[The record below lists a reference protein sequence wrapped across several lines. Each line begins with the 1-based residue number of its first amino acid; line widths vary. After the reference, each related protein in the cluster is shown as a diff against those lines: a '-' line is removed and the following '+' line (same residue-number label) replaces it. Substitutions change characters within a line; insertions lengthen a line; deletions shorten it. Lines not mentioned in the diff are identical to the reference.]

1 MAHLPHPLP
10 RRDFLALSALAA
22 AGLPAATGR
31 AQPDP
36 QPPAHTPGDSSR
48 LRPVV
53 IASGNGL
60 AAVNKAMEMLRAG
73 ADPCDAVVQGVKII
87 EDDPNDNSV
96 GYGGLPN
103 EEGIVELDASVMHGP
118 THKAG
123 AVASLRNI
131 KNPAAVALLVLRKTN
146 HALLVGEGALRF
158 AMSYGFPEENLLTE
172 ESRRAW
178 LRWRANRGAADDWLD
193 DNQTDD
199 DQWGQQPAVGTAALR
214 AAPPEPVPGTA
225 ALRAAPGP
233 GSTFLPGSSR
243 ELILA
248 GSSSPIPYTT
258 GTVHCAALTAAGDL
272 GATTSTSGLSWKIP
286 GRVGDSPIIGAG
298 MYVAN
303 DIGAAG
309 STGRGESIIQNC
321 GAFAVVQLMAAGQ
334 SPTEAC
340 LNVLKR
346 IADRTLEKRHRDEQG
361 RPKFNVT
368 MYALRKDGAFG
379 SACLW
384 KGGSFA
390 VHDGTQGRVI
400 QSAYLYE
407 KP

>member
-1 MAHLPHPLP
+1 MAHPLP

-22 AGLPAATGR
+22 AGLPAAAHSRPG
-31 AQPDP
+31 QPEAG
-36 QPPAHTPGDSSR
+36 PAPNPGEPGDASR
-48 LRPVV
+48 LKPVV

-73 ADPCDAVVQGVKII
+73 ADPCDAVVNGVKII

-146 HALLVGEGALRF
+146 HALLVGEGALKF
-158 AMSYGFPEENLLTE
+158 ARSFGFAEENLLTE
-172 ESRRAW
+172 ESRQAW
-178 LRWRANRGAADDWLD
+178 LRWRANRGASDDWLD

-199 DQWGQQPAVGTAALR
+199 DKWGQQPVLGTA
-214 AAPPEPVPGTA
+214 T
-225 ALRAAPGP
+225 LRAAPGP

-243 ELILA
+243 ELLLP
-248 GSSSPIPYTT
+248 GSTSPIPYTT

-309 STGRGESIIQNC
+309 ATGRGESVIQNC
-321 GAFAVVQLMAAGQ
+321 GSFAVVQLMAAGQ

-400 QSAYLYE
+400 QSAYLYG
-407 KP
+407 KQ

>member
-1 MAHLPHPLP
+1 MHPIP
-10 RRDFLALSALAA
+10 RRDFLALSAVAAA
-22 AGLPAATGR
+22 AGSLPAHGR
-31 AQPDP
+31 QPQLGP
-36 QPPAHTPGDSSR
+36 QADQPGVGPAASRGDESR
-48 LRPVV
+48 AKPVV

-60 AAVNKAMEMLRAG
+60 AAVNRAMELLRSG

-87 EDDPNDNSV
+87 EDDPNDQSV

-118 THKAG
+118 SHKAG
-123 AVASLRNI
+123 AVAGLRNI
-131 KNPAAVALLVLRKTN
+131 KNPASVALLVLRKTN
-146 HALLVGEGALRF
+146 HCLLVGEGALRF
-158 AMSYGFPEENLLTE
+158 AKSYGFPEENLLTE
-172 ESRRAW
+172 ESRQAW
-178 LRWRANRGAADDWLD
+178 LKWRANRGGSDDWLD

-199 DQWGQQPAVGTAALR
+199 DKWGQRPVGRVGDGGSSIA
-214 AAPPEPVPGTA
+214 GTS
-225 ALRAAPGP
+225 GDF
-233 GSTFLPGSSR
+233 TPGSSR
-243 ELILA
+243 ELMLPGA
-248 GSSSPIPYTT
+248 SSPVPYTT
-258 GTVHCAALTAAGDL
+258 GTVHCAALTAGGDL

-298 MYVAN
+298 MYCAN
-303 DIGAAG
+303 DIGTAG
-309 STGRGESIIQNC
+309 ATGRGESVIQNC
-321 GAFAVVQLMAAGQ
+321 GSFAVVQLMAAGQ

-346 IADRTLEKRHRDEQG
+346 IADRTIEKRHRDEQG

-390 VHDGTQGRVI
+390 VNDGTQGKVY
-400 QSAYLYE
+400 QSPWLYE
-407 KP
+407 KGGE